1 MRSALLSLS
10 AATFVAGFGCLGVAL
25 HDIVTDGDMPP
36 KNFSALV
43 LGGLVMSH
51 AAGLPSFFASNL
63 AD

>member
-36 KNFSALV
+36 RNFSALV
-43 LGGLVMSH
+43 LGGLVLTH
-51 AAGLPSFFASNL
+51 AAVVPSAL

>member
-10 AATFVAGFGCLGVAL
+10 VATMVGGFSCLGVAL

-43 LGGLVMSH
+43 LTGLAMSH
-51 AAGLPSFFASNL
+51 AASIPSFFASQL

>member
-10 AATFVAGFGCLGVAL
+10 AATFVAGFGLLGVAL

-43 LGGLVMSH
+43 LGGLVLTH
-51 AAGLPSFFASNL
+51 AAVVPSAL

>member
-25 HDIVTDGDMPP
+25 HDVITGGDMPP
-36 KNFSALV
+36 KHYSALV
-43 LGGLVMSH
+43 LGGLVLTH
-51 AAGLPSFFASNL
+51 AAVVPSAL

>member
-25 HDIVTDGDMPP
+25 HDVITGGDMPP

-51 AAGLPSFFASNL
+51 LSVVPTAL

>member
-10 AATFVAGFGCLGVAL
+10 AATFVAGFGLLGVAL

-43 LGGLVMSH
+43 LGGLLLSH
-51 AAGLPSFFASNL
+51 LSVIPTAL